1 MIYRV
6 CSSLL
11 ESCVVIRAVFF
22 QHTLGSQQQRD
33 FMNTQ
38 PGMIAALANQSM
50 VIAHHEVCMKI
61 NGFKTYETNS
71 VNEIIQP
78 THDYKYFKFENLLE
92 TAEYK
97 NTLKSICEK
106 RFTMFFDQLEQR
118 PECSTDIEFYLG
130 NYSIDCELYFSRRF
144 LFSVQR

>member
-50 VIAHHEVCMKI
+50 VIAHHEVRHENSIAICDHCFEGLYTSVI
-61 NGFKTYETNS
+61 YEFCAQKL
-71 VNEIIQP
+71 VALQKP
-78 THDYKYFKFENLLE
+78 FG
-92 TAEYK
+92 
-97 NTLKSICEK
+97 
-106 RFTMFFDQLEQR
+106 
-118 PECSTDIEFYLG
+118 P
-130 NYSIDCELYFSRRF
+130 
-144 LFSVQR
+144 

>member
-50 VIAHHEVCMKI
+50 VIAHHEVRH
-61 NGFKTYETNS
+61 ENS
-71 VNEIIQP
+71 IAICD
-78 THDYKYFKFENLLE
+78 HCFEGLYTSVIYDFSLRNWLLC
-92 TAEYK
+92 
-97 NTLKSICEK
+97 KSLLARESSCGDAVDNSSSI
-106 RFTMFFDQLEQR
+106 RFIR
-118 PECSTDIEFYLG
+118 
-130 NYSIDCELYFSRRF
+130 
-144 LFSVQR
+144 

>member
-1 MIYRV
+1 
-6 CSSLL
+6 
-11 ESCVVIRAVFF
+11 
-22 QHTLGSQQQRD
+22 
-33 FMNTQ
+33 
-38 PGMIAALANQSM
+38 
-50 VIAHHEVCMKI
+50 MKI

-118 PECSTDIEFYLG
+118 PELSCSLLTSY
-130 NYSIDCELYFSRRF
+130 
-144 LFSVQR
+144 